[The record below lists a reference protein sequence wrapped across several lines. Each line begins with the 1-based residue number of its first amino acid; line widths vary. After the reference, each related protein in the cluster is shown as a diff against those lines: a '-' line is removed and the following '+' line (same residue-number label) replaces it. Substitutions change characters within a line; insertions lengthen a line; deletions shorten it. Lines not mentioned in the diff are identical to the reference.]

1 MNTRHEQEKKQ
12 FKQLFQEEGV
22 DAFEKRFKIL
32 DCFLKTEKHVTCR
45 EIMDQLK
52 IDGMPMDDDFVE
64 ETMALLCRFGF
75 AHMVQFEDGPRRYE
89 HRHLGMHHDH
99 MVCVKCGDILEFKD
113 EVLEKKQA
121 HVAAAYGFH
130 MLQHRMEIY
139 GICSKCLKTRELMMP
154 LCRARQGETCI
165 IKSLGGGRRA
175 QMRLASMGLRYG
187 DTVEV
192 VSSQGGGQ
200 MVVATG
206 ESRFAICHGLAEK
219 ILVQHAPREMDADAS
234 LPQGRCAGPGRLP
247 GRKIA
252 LSHMKQGQEGVIVRV
267 GGEGTL
273 RRRLLEM
280 GINRGTHIYVEKYAP
295 LKDPLEIIV
304 KGYHVSLRVEEADN
318 IMVEDVK
325 TVKHP

>member
-12 FKQLFQEEGV
+12 FKQLFQKEGV
-22 DAFEKRFKIL
+22 DDFEKRFKVL

-45 EIMDQLK
+45 DITDLLK
-52 IDGMPMDDDFVE
+52 TDGNPMDSDFVE

-89 HRHLGMHHDH
+89 HRHLGLHHDH

-121 HVAAAYGFH
+121 HIAAAYGFH

-139 GICSKCLKTRELMMP
+139 GICSKCLKSRELMMP

-165 IKSLGGGRRA
+165 IKSFDGGKRA
-175 QMRLASMGLRYG
+175 QMRLSSMGLRYG
-187 DTVEV
+187 DAIEV
-192 VSSQGGGQ
+192 VSSQRGGQ

-206 ESRFAICHGLAEK
+206 DSRFAICHGLAEK
-219 ILVQHAPREMDADAS
+219 ILVEHAPPEMDADVSPAKGDGS
-234 LPQGRCAGPGRLP
+234 GERRL
-247 GRKIA
+247 GKKIT

-304 KGYHVSLRVEEADN
+304 KGYHVSLRVEEAAN
-318 IMVEDVK
+318 IMVENVK
-325 TVKHP
+325 TVTHP

>member
-1 MNTRHEQEKKQ
+1 MNNRHEQEKKQ
-12 FKQLFQEEGV
+12 FKQLFQKEGV
-22 DAFEKRFKIL
+22 DAFEKRFKVL
-32 DCFLKTEKHVTCR
+32 DCFLKIEQHVTCQ
-45 EIMDQLK
+45 EITDQLK
-52 IDGMPMDDDFVE
+52 IDGNPMDTEFVE
-64 ETMALLCRFGF
+64 ETMEFLCRFGF
-75 AHMVQFEDGPRRYE
+75 AHMVQFEEGPRRYE

-99 MVCVKCGDILEFKD
+99 MICVKCGDILEFKD

-165 IKSLGGGRRA
+165 IKSFAGGRRA
-175 QMRLASMGLRYG
+175 QMRLSSMGLRYG
-187 DTVEV
+187 DAIEV

-206 ESRFAICHGLAEK
+206 DSRFAICHGLAEK
-219 ILVQHAPREMDADAS
+219 ILVQHAPPEMDADTCLAH
-234 LPQGRCAGPGRLP
+234 GHCPGRLP
-247 GRKIA
+247 GRKIS
-252 LSHMKQGQEGVIVRV
+252 LSDMKQGQEGVIVRV
-267 GGEGTL
+267 GGAGTL

-280 GINRGTHIYVEKYAP
+280 GINRGTHVYVEKYAP

-304 KGYHVSLRVEEADN
+304 KGYHVSLRVEEAAD
-318 IMVEDVK
+318 IMVENVQS
-325 TVKHP
+325 VKHP

>member
-12 FKQLFQEEGV
+12 FKQLFHKEGV
-22 DAFEKRFKIL
+22 DDFEKRFKVL
-32 DCFLKTEKHVTCR
+32 DCFLKIEHHVTCQ
-45 EIMDQLK
+45 EISDQLK
-52 IDGMPMDDDFVE
+52 IDGNPMDTKFVE
-64 ETMALLCRFGF
+64 ETMAFLCRFGF
-75 AHMVQFEDGPRRYE
+75 AHMVQFEEGLRRYE

-154 LCRARQGETCI
+154 LCRARQGEICI
-165 IKSLGGGRRA
+165 IKSFGGGRRG
-175 QMRLASMGLRYG
+175 QMRLSSMGLRYG
-187 DTVEV
+187 DAIEV

-206 ESRFAICHGLAEK
+206 DSRFAICHGLAEK
-219 ILVQHAPREMDADAS
+219 ILVQHAPPEMDRHAS
-234 LPQGRCAGPGRLP
+234 LVMSHGQGVLP
-247 GRKIA
+247 GGKIT
-252 LSHMKQGQEGVIVRV
+252 LSTMKQGQEGVIVRV
-267 GGEGTL
+267 GGEGAL

-304 KGYHVSLRVEEADN
+304 KGYHVSLRVEEASN
-318 IMVEDVK
+318 IMVENVRP
-325 TVKHP
+325 VAHP